1 MLCSQNVR
9 IERDPLSPFPI
20 LDRPPLQH
28 LRSLLAASPVKM
40 VVLTTPGNPTGAVCP
55 ESLLKEVAALCR
67 KAGAWLVVDES
78 YEHFL
83 HEGARHVSLCASAY
97 VRESNL
103 DVFVFLPTRNRPSLY
118 CITPC
123 LSGSALM
130 RLFPH
135 PHPVHSLPSRPCV
148 QFPGSFL
155 TLVVSILHPSIV
167 LLQSRFFR
175 VGTRVFLLQVLRH
188 GGVAVGV
195 SSLPP
200 GPEDGPPFPAR
211 HDPYARGHGL
221 ASCGVGSFGSWER
234 GESRHGE
241 GGGTRS
247 LPVHAGCPPRACPSG
262 PSLTPL
268 STTRTA
274 MQWVQR
280 QVAGLTDCRERLW
293 AVLSKHC
300 PGSVRTEGAFYFLA
314 QLPPHVSEAEA
325 VHRLATEYRV
335 LCTPGEA
342 FGAPGTLRLSY
353 GSLPP
358 AECIDA
364 LGRLDAGLAALIK
377 EGTDKVSQKKTSIL
391 V

>member
-1 MLCSQNVR
+1 VYSFSKSYGMAGWRLGYLVYPR
-9 IERDPLSPFPI
+9 GLKTA
-20 LDRPPLQH
+20 
-28 LRSLLAASPVKM
+28 LRSLQDTIPTHAAMVSQAVGLAALGAGREVR
-40 VVLTTPGNPTGAVCP
+40 VVTGRAEKQGAC
-55 ESLLKEVAALCR
+55 LC
-67 KAGAWLVVDES
+67 D
-78 YEHFL
+78 
-83 HEGARHVSLCASAY
+83 
-97 VRESNL
+97 
-103 DVFVFLPTRNRPSLY
+103 
-118 CITPC
+118 
-123 LSGSALM
+123 
-130 RLFPH
+130 
-135 PHPVHSLPSRPCV
+135 
-148 QFPGSFL
+148 
-155 TLVVSILHPSIV
+155 
-167 LLQSRFFR
+167 
-175 VGTRVFLLQVLRH
+175 
-188 GGVAVGV
+188 
-195 SSLPP
+195 
-200 GPEDGPPFPAR
+200 
-211 HDPYARGHGL
+211 
-221 ASCGVGSFGSWER
+221 
-234 GESRHGE
+234 
-241 GGGTRS
+241 
-247 LPVHAGCPPRACPSG
+247 AGCPPRACPSG

-377 EGTDKVSQKKTSIL
+377 EGTDKVSKKKSSIL